1 MVKSIRITALASVIG
16 VVLAGGMVSSSV
28 ATAQSTATSA
38 AATASYI
45 VTFNE
50 QGLLYYT
57 GGSSSLEATAPSVKG
72 QRKLDTQS
80 PAAVAYSSHLADVRA
95 QRVQSISSALG
106 RPVSATHHYAI
117 TMNGIAALLSASEAE
132 TVRNLPGVKS
142 IRLAG
147 EETLDTFRGPSFI
160 GADAVWSGTAV
171 PGGTG
176 TRGFGVT
183 VGVVDGG
190 TNSDHPSFANDASC
204 GFSGGTPKL
213 RSFVDC
219 ATTDAGTGACNG
231 PNPEANGDD
240 DGHGV
245 HTSSTAAGNTLT
257 ASSVPAPVIPAPFTS
272 MSGVAPCA
280 SIRQYKA
287 CPGLTCPGADLAAAL
302 QNAIADGVDVVN
314 FSISGGRSPWTDND
328 RIFLDMVNADI
339 VVSASAGNTS
349 TTITNPI
356 GQVNHLGPWT
366 MTVAAS
372 THDENV
378 LALVSVAGPGTPPP
392 ATVGVAAK
400 QGSTT
405 PVGTAFTAQP
415 IKSFPAN
422 LEGCTAGTAIPAGY
436 FTGSVA
442 YVRRG
447 TCSFTE
453 KITNAVNAGAIFV
466 LVGNNQVG
474 PLSMNTT
481 DAPTTVPAYSVTQV
495 PGDAIRDFIAANP
508 TTATFSFD
516 PSQKKGDV
524 LADFSLRGPV
534 PAGFPSVTKPDITGP
549 GVQIYAAVADPEQY
563 GYISGTSMSSP
574 HLAGSAALVR
584 AAKPAWAPMEV
595 KSALQL
601 TAKISGND
609 DDGSSAWDPDDVGNG
624 RVDLTK
630 AIKAALVMNETV
642 ANFIAANPSG
652 GSISAKTLNLPSMR
666 DTACNVSCSFTR
678 TMTSKV
684 ASGTTWTATYVPM
697 VSSGAPVVT
706 ITPANFT
713 VVGGGTQTLSIGVNM
728 GYGSGTAPLAFG
740 HVVLTPSDNTLPTE
754 RLTLSVSGTRDGI
767 FTDNF
772 GTAPAGVTYDE
783 GFESIGALAGLG
795 WLTNNNSSPV
805 GATAWSQGNSVGTG
819 AFPSQA
825 GTANSFITANFNNTT
840 GTGTISNWMVSPLIT
855 FNGAST
861 VSFWTRVSSPIN
873 FADRLEVR
881 LCTVAPCTAI
891 TGESAALA
899 TFPTVLK
906 TINPTLTVNDDPT
919 GANGYPGAAWAQF
932 SFASGA
938 GLPTS
943 GQGRIAFRYWVTSGG
958 PSGANSSLLAIDSVS
973 ITAQTVNSVPVP
985 NAGAGITPESVPQ
998 VARGRK

>member
-28 ATAQSTATSA
+28 ATAQSTTASATA
-38 AATASYI
+38 AASYI
-45 VTFNE
+45 ITFNE
-50 QGLLYYT
+50 PGLLYYT
-57 GGSSSLEATAPSVKG
+57 GGANSLEATAPAVKG
-72 QRKLDTQS
+72 QRKLDTKS
-80 PAAVAYSSHLADVRA
+80 PAAAAYASHLADVRA
-95 QRVQSISSALG
+95 QRVKSISSAVG
-106 RPVSATHHYAI
+106 REVSATHHYAI
-117 TMNGIAALLSASEAE
+117 TKNGIAALLSASEADA
-132 TVRNLPGVKS
+132 VRNLPGVQS

-147 EETLDTFRGPSFI
+147 EEKLDTFRGPSFI

-183 VGVVDGG
+183 VGVIDGG

-219 ATTDAGTGACNG
+219 STTDAGTGACNG
-231 PNPEANGDD
+231 PNPEATD

-280 SIRQYKA
+280 SIRHYKA
-287 CPGLTCPGADLAAAL
+287 CPGTTCPGADIAAAME
-302 QNAIADGVDVVN
+302 NVIADGVDVVN
-314 FSISGGRSPWTDND
+314 YSISGGRNPWTLGDGD
-328 RIFLDMVNADI
+328 RTFLDMVNADI

-349 TTITNPI
+349 ATITNPI

-378 LALVSVAGPGTPPP
+378 LALVSIAGPGTPPP
-392 ATVGVAAK
+392 AAVGVAAK

-405 PVGTAFTAQP
+405 PVGTGFVAQP

-436 FTGSVA
+436 FAGSVA

-453 KITNAVNAGAIFV
+453 KITNAVNAGAVFV

-481 DAPTTVPAYSVTQV
+481 DAPATVPAYSVTQT

-549 GVQIYAAVADPEQY
+549 GVQIYAAVSDPAQY
-563 GYISGTSMSSP
+563 GFISGTSMSSP

-601 TAKISGND
+601 TAKIVGND

-642 ANFIAANPSG
+642 TNFLAANPSG

-684 ASGTTWTATYVPM
+684 AAGTTWTATYVPM
-697 VSSGAPVVT
+697 AASGAPVVT

-713 VVGGGTQTLSIGVNM
+713 VVGGGTQALNIAVNM
-728 GYGSGTAPLAFG
+728 GYGSSAAPLAFG

-772 GTAPAGVTYDE
+772 GTAPPSVTYNED
-783 GFESIGALAGLG
+783 FADIATLPGLG
-795 WLTNNNSSPV
+795 WTTQQNSSPL
-805 GATAWSQGNSVGTG
+805 GTTAWSQGFWDGTEVFQAHAG
-819 AFPSQA
+819 AD
-825 GTANSFITANFNNTT
+825 TAYISANFNNTS
-840 GTGTISNWMVSPLIT
+840 GAGTIDNWLVTPVIT
-855 FNGAST
+855 WNGAST
-861 VSFWTRVSSPIN
+861 LSFWTRAPDATEW
-873 FADRLEVR
+873 ADRLQVR
-881 LCTVAPCTAI
+881 LCPAEPCTALSP
-891 TGESAALA
+891 SATAQTTFPSVLA
-899 TFPTVLK
+899 T
-906 TINPTLTVNDDPT
+906 VNEGFT
-919 GANGYPGAAWAQF
+919 ATGYPQVWTQISIPSSA
-932 SFASGA
+932 
-938 GLPTS
+938 LPAS
-943 GQGRIAFRYWVTSGG
+943 GQGRIAFRYWVTNGG
-958 PSGANSSLLAIDSVS
+958 PSGANSNYIGIDTVS
-973 ITAQTVNSVPVP
+973 ITAAAVNNAPVP
-985 NAGAGITPESVPQ
+985 NGGAGLTPESVPQ
-998 VARGRK
+998 QARGSK